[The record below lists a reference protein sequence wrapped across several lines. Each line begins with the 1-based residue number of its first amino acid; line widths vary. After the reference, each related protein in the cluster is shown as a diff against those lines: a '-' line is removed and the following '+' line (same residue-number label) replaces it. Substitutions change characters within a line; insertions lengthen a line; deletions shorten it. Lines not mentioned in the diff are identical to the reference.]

1 MQKIW
6 GYGKLT
12 YHRVNLKCVFRYKVM
27 SIGEDYSQFLELLV
41 VLVLFEMT
49 RTISVSK

>member
-1 MQKIW
+1 
-6 GYGKLT
+6 
-12 YHRVNLKCVFRYKVM
+12 M

-49 RTISVSK
+49 RTISLSK